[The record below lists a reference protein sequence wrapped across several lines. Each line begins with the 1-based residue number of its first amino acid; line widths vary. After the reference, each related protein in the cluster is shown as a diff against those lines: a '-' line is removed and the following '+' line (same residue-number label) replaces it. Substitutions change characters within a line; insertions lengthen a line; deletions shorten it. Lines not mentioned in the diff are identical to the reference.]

1 VSTHRKEKRLFLG
14 ALRTSPWIRGPIL
27 LLRHPVVFL
36 SIVAATAV
44 LAIAASSGVLF
55 VSTLDTAALEHQAKG
70 DCAERSMPGFSADI
84 PTNALPEGRAQLLK
98 AMSAHHPL
106 GKPYTVELGYATVGA
121 TPVNFY
127 SRDGALEHVTPLP
140 DAGGSG
146 AWIPDNFVTQW
157 HVKPGDSLT
166 TVAGRSFRVA
176 GVYKSLSPSP
186 FALADVP
193 DYFCNWQDLII
204 RRLVE
209 NGTGPLVLVDES
221 TMAAAADDKS
231 QVSVFDPI
239 PYGSTTV
246 EAAEQANRRSDDA
259 QREFFSYTAIGES
272 PELKAPNSTAPIAT
286 SESLDHKI
294 ALARQTRAGVSGS
307 VLPID
312 IAGAVVA
319 SLLVAG
325 AGAYWATS
333 RSREIKLL
341 VSRGVTPA
349 ALSVKAVLETAPAV
363 LIGTAAGVFAS
374 TALVRGVGPASVFEP
389 GTMKSAGWAAVAA
402 TVVGLLLIAAIGAVA
417 SRDRLIGGRRRWHSV
432 APWELVLVGV
442 AAVLAWRIRSDNGV
456 RIDNAIV
463 HISPTMVIFPLIGSL
478 AALLLLGRIVG
489 IFLSWI
495 RRHTT
500 RGGTAFYLALRRI
513 TGSRAIA
520 VGLLVCVALPG
531 ALLTYTSTITASVKH
546 EVTAKYRTNVGAP
559 RVLTAIGIRQDDPQL
574 NWIGTAVAVYQ
585 ATGAFPDDT
594 QVSVLGIDPAT
605 FNDFALVDSGQR
617 HAVTKLHRVPA
628 GEPAPALLVNAPSGQ
643 KATSLRIGKSEF
655 PLHVVGRSAVFP
667 GLHVGAFP
675 LVVVDRSTLSNI
687 DTNVSR
693 TNQVWTNDANDAAV
707 GTLLTQKGYSVLN
720 EVTPALVVG
729 TTGLLPLTWI
739 FDYLKALAIM
749 IGMVAIAGL
758 VFSLAAR
765 MRRRTVSYVLSRR
778 MGLTRFGHV
787 RSLLVELTLV
797 VGLGFAA
804 GVGVGSAAF
813 RVILDSLDVYPS
825 LPPPASFEPPRS
837 TWAVTGL
844 VWVGVI
850 IIATVSLQVL
860 ADRARPADILR
871 IE

>member
-1 VSTHRKEKRLFLG
+1 MSTHRKEKRLLLG
-14 ALRTSPWIRGPIL
+14 ALRTSPWTRGPVL

-55 VSTLDTAALEHQAKG
+55 VSTLDTAALQHEAQN

-84 PTNALPEGRAQLLK
+84 PTNSLAAGRTAMLK
-98 AMSAHHPL
+98 TMAAHDSL
-106 GKPYTVELGYATVGA
+106 GTPYAVELGYATVGA

-127 SRDGALEHVTPLP
+127 SRDGALAHVTKVQ

-146 AWIPDNFVTQW
+146 AWIPDNFVAQW
-157 HVKPGDSLT
+157 NVKAGGTLT
-166 TVAGRSFRVA
+166 TQAGRTFRIA

-186 FALADVP
+186 FALADIP

-209 NGTGPLVLVDES
+209 NGTGPLVIVDEP

-231 QVSVFDPI
+231 QVSVYDPI
-239 PYGSTTV
+239 PYGRTTV
-246 EAAEQANRRSDDA
+246 DAAEQANRRSDDA
-259 QREFFSYTAIGES
+259 QREFLGTTAFAE
-272 PELKAPNSTAPIAT
+272 PPDLQPPNATAPVQT
-286 SESLDHKI
+286 SESLDHMI
-294 ALARQTRAGVSGS
+294 ALARQTRAGVGGS

-333 RSREIKLL
+333 RSREIRLL
-341 VSRGVTPA
+341 VSRGVTPL
-349 ALSVKAVLETAPAV
+349 ALSVKAVLETLPAV
-363 LIGTAAGVFAS
+363 LIGTAAGVLAS

-389 GTMKSAGWAAVAA
+389 GTLARAVWAAVAA
-402 TVVGLLLIAAIGAVA
+402 TAAGVLLIAVIGAIA

-432 APWELVLVGV
+432 APWELLLVGV
-442 AAVLAWRIRSDNGV
+442 AALLAWRIRSDNGV
-456 RIDNAIV
+456 TIDNAIV
-463 HISPTMVIFPLIGSL
+463 HISPTMVIFPLVGSL
-478 AALLLLGRIVG
+478 AALLLLGRLVG
-489 IFLSWI
+489 LLLAWV
-495 RRHTT
+495 RRHSN

-531 ALLTYTSTITASVKH
+531 ALLTYTSTITASVKQD
-546 EVTAKYRTNVGAP
+546 VTAKYRTNVGAP
-559 RVLTAIGIRQDDPQL
+559 HVITAVGIRETDPEL
-574 NWIGTAVAVYQ
+574 NGLGTAVAVYQ
-585 ATGAFPDDT
+585 ANGALSDGT
-594 QVSVLGIDPAT
+594 QISVLGVDPAT
-605 FNDFALVDSGQR
+605 FSRFALVTDAQR
-617 HAVTKLHRVPA
+617 EAVTKLHPVASGDRT
-628 GEPAPALLVNAPSGQ
+628 PALLVNGYSGL
-643 KATSLRIGKSEF
+643 KTSSVHIGTSQF
-655 PLHVVGRSAVFP
+655 ALHVVDRMAVFP

-675 LVVVDRSTLSNI
+675 LVVVDRSALSAI

-693 TNQVWTNDANDAAV
+693 TNQVWTNDLNDAAV
-707 GTLLTQKGYSVLN
+707 RDLLQQHGYSVLN

-739 FDYLKALAIM
+739 FSYLKALAIM

-825 LPPPASFEPPRS
+825 LPPPASFEPPRG
-837 TWAVTGL
+837 TWALTGL

-850 IIATVSLQVL
+850 IVATVSLQVL
-860 ADRARPADILR
+860 ADRAKPAEILR